1 VLAVFVVAFGC
12 LALRIGKVSALHCLQ
27 LGLSSRAF
35 IESFALGLVL
45 IFLVVAQNG
54 GWAVEQAA
62 WLFQ

>member
-1 VLAVFVVAFGC
+1 LFATG
-12 LALRIGKVSALHCLQ
+12 
-27 LGLSSRAF
+27 AF